1 MECLLEKNPEIRL
14 GSPALGGVNSI
25 KNHIWFKGTDWDK
38 VLNKKLKPPINPK
51 VKSVQ
56 DTKNIDK
63 GFLQESIR
71 NTPEKDSH
79 LDSTDITF
87 LNSMKFKNFTYNED
101 QAQAT
106 LEQYEQFE

>member
-51 VKSVQ
+51 VKSV
-56 DTKNIDK
+56 
-63 GFLQESIR
+63 
-71 NTPEKDSH
+71 
-79 LDSTDITF
+79 
-87 LNSMKFKNFTYNED
+87 
-101 QAQAT
+101 
-106 LEQYEQFE
+106 